1 MSHVQTARSRAP
13 RSHTEGGRC
22 LAVYRTGRPVE
33 RIEVDAGGVLGDKH
47 YAKDTLRAVMIA
59 STWAYARA
67 AEYGIVLDQGA
78 LEENLLVD
86 FDPYSLPLG
95 SRLFVGDEVVLEIAQ
110 YGTICK
116 SLTRIDNRLP
126 KLLNSKRGIFTRVV
140 RGGTIVPGSRVRI
153 EMSSTIQGDTYD

>member
-1 MSHVQTARSRAP
+1 
-13 RSHTEGGRC
+13 
-22 LAVYRTGRPVE
+22 VE

-47 YAKDTLRAVMIA
+47 YAKDALRAVMIA

-67 AEYGIVLDQGA
+67 AQHGIALEEGA

-140 RGGTIVPGSRVRI
+140 RGGTIAPDDRI
-153 EMSSTIQGDTYD
+153 RIDIPRTIQGDTDD